1 MPNNSGPTGREWGEL
16 INEVKEIRHDLRTA
30 KMNLDYHMK
39 RISELDLKFGSM
51 NARIYTTV
59 SVAVVFISLIGF
71 AINLFIAVNS

>member
-1 MPNNSGPTGREWGEL
+1 VPDGTGPSGREWGEML
-16 INEVKEIRHDLRTA
+16 NEVKEIRHDLRTA
-30 KMNLDYHMK
+30 KINLDYHMK

-71 AINLFIAVNS
+71 AINLFIAVDR